1 MEKLREILIKE
12 YDINHLTL
20 DILDEFSRVNEKA
33 AADFLKRLFK
43 RDMVNIKKYTG
54 GKNV

>member
-1 MEKLREILIKE
+1 MERLREILIRE

-33 AADFLKRLFK
+33 AKDFLTRLFK
-43 RDMVNIKKYTG
+43 RDMVNVNKYR
-54 GKNV
+54 